1 MIGSLKGRI
10 EYKATDHTLIDV
22 SGVGY
27 LVYCSERTLSLLPS
41 DGEYVT
47 IFTELV
53 VREDLLQLYGC
64 LTFAEKEWHRLLC
77 SVQGVGAKGA
87 LAIQGILSVEALSRA
102 ILLSD
107 WATVKSAP
115 GVGPKI
121 AQRIVNEL
129 KEKAPKVMAM
139 GAVTSNPIDGNT
151 DLVDHDDRKNQS
163 EIIDFYQNAK
173 KYYNVNIYT
182 DRVFFM
188 FDKNEEMSHSLHNT
202 GDVFLALNKD
212 YFPLLQYFLS
222 RSYGNRSIDYS
233 DLD

>member
-53 VREDLLQLYGC
+53 VREDLLQLYGF

-139 GAVTSNPIDGNT
+139 GAVISNPINGNI
-151 DLVDHDDRKNQS
+151 DLVDQNDRKDQPEINVGS
-163 EIIDFYQNAK
+163 ELSNSEALRNVQADTLSALINLGYTQGDAASAIARIETDETDLDAK
-173 KYYNVNIYT
+173 KLI
-182 DRVFFM
+182 R
-188 FDKNEEMSHSLHNT
+188 SALRL
-202 GDVFLALNKD
+202 LAPK
-212 YFPLLQYFLS
+212 
-222 RSYGNRSIDYS
+222 G
-233 DLD
+233 

>member
-53 VREDLLQLYGC
+53 VREDLLQLYGF

-139 GAVTSNPIDGNT
+139 GAVTSSPIDGTT
-151 DLVDHDDRKNQS
+151 DLVDYNDRKNQS
-163 EIIDFYQNAK
+163 EINVGSEVSNSEALRNVQADTLSALINLGYSQGDAASAIARIETEETDLDAK
-173 KYYNVNIYT
+173 KLI
-182 DRVFFM
+182 R
-188 FDKNEEMSHSLHNT
+188 SALRL
-202 GDVFLALNKD
+202 LA
-212 YFPLLQYFLS
+212 P
-222 RSYGNRSIDYS
+222 RG
-233 DLD
+233 

>member
-53 VREDLLQLYGC
+53 VREDLLQLYGF

-163 EIIDFYQNAK
+163 EINVGSEVSNSEALRNVQADTLSALINLGYSQGDAASAIARIETEEIDLDAK
-173 KYYNVNIYT
+173 KLI
-182 DRVFFM
+182 R
-188 FDKNEEMSHSLHNT
+188 SALRL
-202 GDVFLALNKD
+202 LA
-212 YFPLLQYFLS
+212 P
-222 RSYGNRSIDYS
+222 RG
-233 DLD
+233 

>member
-22 SGVGY
+22 SGVGF

-53 VREDLLQLYGC
+53 VREDLLQLYGF

-115 GVGPKI
+115 GIGPKI

-139 GAVTSNPIDGNT
+139 GAVSSKSIDGNN
-151 DLVDHDDRKNQS
+151 DLVDHNDRKNQS
-163 EIIDFYQNAK
+163 EINVGSELSNSEALRNVQADTLSALINLGYSQGDAASAIARIETDETDLDAK
-173 KYYNVNIYT
+173 KLI
-182 DRVFFM
+182 R
-188 FDKNEEMSHSLHNT
+188 SALRL
-202 GDVFLALNKD
+202 LA
-212 YFPLLQYFLS
+212 P
-222 RSYGNRSIDYS
+222 RG
-233 DLD
+233 

>member
-53 VREDLLQLYGC
+53 VREDLLQLYGF

-163 EIIDFYQNAK
+163 AINVGSEVSNSEALRNVQADTLSALINLGYSQGDAASAIARIETEETDLDAK
-173 KYYNVNIYT
+173 KLI
-182 DRVFFM
+182 R
-188 FDKNEEMSHSLHNT
+188 SALRL
-202 GDVFLALNKD
+202 LA
-212 YFPLLQYFLS
+212 P
-222 RSYGNRSIDYS
+222 RG
-233 DLD
+233 

>member
-53 VREDLLQLYGC
+53 VREDLLQLYGF

-129 KEKAPKVMAM
+129 KEKAPKIMAM
-139 GAVTSNPIDGNT
+139 GAVTSNSIDGNT
-151 DLVDHDDRKNQS
+151 DLVDHNDRKNQS
-163 EIIDFYQNAK
+163 EINVGNEVSNSEALRNVQADTLSALINLGYSQGDAASAIARIETEETDLDAK
-173 KYYNVNIYT
+173 KLI
-182 DRVFFM
+182 R
-188 FDKNEEMSHSLHNT
+188 SALRL
-202 GDVFLALNKD
+202 LA
-212 YFPLLQYFLS
+212 P
-222 RSYGNRSIDYS
+222 RG
-233 DLD
+233 

>member
-53 VREDLLQLYGC
+53 VREDLLQLYGF

-151 DLVDHDDRKNQS
+151 DLVDHNDRKNQS
-163 EIIDFYQNAK
+163 EINVGSEVSNSEALRNVQADTLSALINLGYSQGDAASAIARIETDETDLDAK
-173 KYYNVNIYT
+173 KLI
-182 DRVFFM
+182 R
-188 FDKNEEMSHSLHNT
+188 SALRL
-202 GDVFLALNKD
+202 LA
-212 YFPLLQYFLS
+212 P
-222 RSYGNRSIDYS
+222 RG
-233 DLD
+233 

>member
-53 VREDLLQLYGC
+53 VREDLLQLYGF

-151 DLVDHDDRKNQS
+151 DLVDHNDRKNQS
-163 EIIDFYQNAK
+163 EMNVGSEVSNSEALRNVQADTLSALINLGYSQGDAASAIARIETEETDLDAK
-173 KYYNVNIYT
+173 KLI
-182 DRVFFM
+182 R
-188 FDKNEEMSHSLHNT
+188 SALRL
-202 GDVFLALNKD
+202 LA
-212 YFPLLQYFLS
+212 P
-222 RSYGNRSIDYS
+222 RG
-233 DLD
+233 

>member
-53 VREDLLQLYGC
+53 VREDLLQLYGF

-139 GAVTSNPIDGNT
+139 GAVTSNLIDGNT
-151 DLVDHDDRKNQS
+151 DLVDHDDRKNQFEINVGS
-163 EIIDFYQNAK
+163 EVSNSEALRNVQADTLSALINLGYSQGDAASAIARIDTEETDLDAK
-173 KYYNVNIYT
+173 KLI
-182 DRVFFM
+182 R
-188 FDKNEEMSHSLHNT
+188 SALRL
-202 GDVFLALNKD
+202 LA
-212 YFPLLQYFLS
+212 P
-222 RSYGNRSIDYS
+222 RG
-233 DLD
+233 

>member
-53 VREDLLQLYGC
+53 VREDLLQLYGF

-163 EIIDFYQNAK
+163 EINVGSEVSNSEALRNVQADTLSALINLGYSQGDAASAIARIETDEKDFDAK
-173 KYYNVNIYT
+173 KLI
-182 DRVFFM
+182 R
-188 FDKNEEMSHSLHNT
+188 SALRL
-202 GDVFLALNKD
+202 LA
-212 YFPLLQYFLS
+212 P
-222 RSYGNRSIDYS
+222 RG
-233 DLD
+233 

>member
-53 VREDLLQLYGC
+53 VREDLLQLYGF

-151 DLVDHDDRKNQS
+151 DLVDQDDRKNQS
-163 EIIDFYQNAK
+163 EINVGSEVSNSEALRNVQADTLSALINLGYSQGDAASAIARIETDETDLDAK
-173 KYYNVNIYT
+173 KLI
-182 DRVFFM
+182 R
-188 FDKNEEMSHSLHNT
+188 SALRL
-202 GDVFLALNKD
+202 LA
-212 YFPLLQYFLS
+212 P
-222 RSYGNRSIDYS
+222 RG
-233 DLD
+233 

>member
-53 VREDLLQLYGC
+53 VREDLLQLYGF

-129 KEKAPKVMAM
+129 KEKAPKIMAM
-139 GAVTSNPIDGNT
+139 GAVTSNSIDGNT

-163 EIIDFYQNAK
+163 EINVGSEVSNSEALRNVQADTLSALINLGYTQGDAASAIARIETDETDLDAK
-173 KYYNVNIYT
+173 KLI
-182 DRVFFM
+182 R
-188 FDKNEEMSHSLHNT
+188 SALRL
-202 GDVFLALNKD
+202 LA
-212 YFPLLQYFLS
+212 P
-222 RSYGNRSIDYS
+222 RG
-233 DLD
+233 

>member
-10 EYKATDHTLIDV
+10 DYKATDHTLIDV

-53 VREDLLQLYGC
+53 VREDLLQLYGF

-139 GAVTSNPIDGNT
+139 GAITSNPIDGNT
-151 DLVDHDDRKNQS
+151 DLVDHNDRKNQS
-163 EIIDFYQNAK
+163 EVNVGSEVSNSEALRNVQADTLSALINLGYSQGDAASAIARIETEETDLDAK
-173 KYYNVNIYT
+173 KLI
-182 DRVFFM
+182 R
-188 FDKNEEMSHSLHNT
+188 SALRL
-202 GDVFLALNKD
+202 LA
-212 YFPLLQYFLS
+212 P
-222 RSYGNRSIDYS
+222 RG
-233 DLD
+233 

>member
-53 VREDLLQLYGC
+53 VREDLLQLYGF

-129 KEKAPKVMAM
+129 KEKAPKIMAM
-139 GAVTSNPIDGNT
+139 GAVTSNSIDGNT
-151 DLVDHDDRKNQS
+151 DLVDHNDRKDQS
-163 EIIDFYQNAK
+163 EINVGSEVSNSEALRNVQADTLSALINLGYTQGDAASAIARIETDETDLDAK
-173 KYYNVNIYT
+173 KLI
-182 DRVFFM
+182 R
-188 FDKNEEMSHSLHNT
+188 SALRL
-202 GDVFLALNKD
+202 LA
-212 YFPLLQYFLS
+212 P
-222 RSYGNRSIDYS
+222 RG
-233 DLD
+233 

>member
-53 VREDLLQLYGC
+53 VREDLLQLYGF

-129 KEKAPKVMAM
+129 KEKAPKIMAM
-139 GAVTSNPIDGNT
+139 GAVTSNSIDGNT
-151 DLVDHDDRKNQS
+151 DLVDHNDRKNQS
-163 EIIDFYQNAK
+163 EINVGSELSNSEALRNVQADTLSALINLGYTQGDAASAIARIETDETDLDAK
-173 KYYNVNIYT
+173 KLI
-182 DRVFFM
+182 R
-188 FDKNEEMSHSLHNT
+188 SALRL
-202 GDVFLALNKD
+202 LA
-212 YFPLLQYFLS
+212 P
-222 RSYGNRSIDYS
+222 RG
-233 DLD
+233 

>member
-41 DGEYVT
+41 NGEYVT

-53 VREDLLQLYGC
+53 VREDLLQLYGF

-163 EIIDFYQNAK
+163 EINVGSEVSNSEALRNVQADTLSALINLGYSQGDAASAIARIETEETDLDAK
-173 KYYNVNIYT
+173 KLI
-182 DRVFFM
+182 R
-188 FDKNEEMSHSLHNT
+188 SALRL
-202 GDVFLALNKD
+202 LA
-212 YFPLLQYFLS
+212 P
-222 RSYGNRSIDYS
+222 RG
-233 DLD
+233 

>member
-53 VREDLLQLYGC
+53 VREDLLQLYGF

-139 GAVTSNPIDGNT
+139 GAVTSSPIDGNT

-163 EIIDFYQNAK
+163 EINVGSEVSNSEALRNVQADTLSALINLGYSQGDAASAIARIETEETDLDAK
-173 KYYNVNIYT
+173 KLI
-182 DRVFFM
+182 R
-188 FDKNEEMSHSLHNT
+188 SALRL
-202 GDVFLALNKD
+202 LA
-212 YFPLLQYFLS
+212 P
-222 RSYGNRSIDYS
+222 RG
-233 DLD
+233 

>member
-53 VREDLLQLYGC
+53 VREDLLQLYGF

-139 GAVTSNPIDGNT
+139 GAVSSKSIDGNN
-151 DLVDHDDRKNQS
+151 DLVDHNDRKNQS
-163 EIIDFYQNAK
+163 EINVGSELSNSEALRNVQADTLSALINLGYSQGDAASAIARIETEETDLDAK
-173 KYYNVNIYT
+173 KLI
-182 DRVFFM
+182 R
-188 FDKNEEMSHSLHNT
+188 SALRL
-202 GDVFLALNKD
+202 LA
-212 YFPLLQYFLS
+212 P
-222 RSYGNRSIDYS
+222 RG
-233 DLD
+233 

>member
-53 VREDLLQLYGC
+53 VREDLLQLYGF

-139 GAVTSNPIDGNT
+139 GAITSNPIDGNT
-151 DLVDHDDRKNQS
+151 DLVDHNDRKNQS
-163 EIIDFYQNAK
+163 EI
-173 KYYNVNIYT
+173 NVGSEVSNSEALRNVQADTLSALINLGYSQGDAAVSYT
-182 DRVFFM
+182 HLTLPT
-188 FDKNEEMSHSLHNT
+188 K
-202 GDVFLALNKD
+202 A
-212 YFPLLQYFLS
+212 
-222 RSYGNRSIDYS
+222 
-233 DLD
+233 

>member
-10 EYKATDHTLIDV
+10 EYKATDDTLIDV

-53 VREDLLQLYGC
+53 VREDLLQLYGF

-163 EIIDFYQNAK
+163 EINVGSEVSNSEALRNVQADTLSALINLGYTQGDAASAIARIETDETDLDAK
-173 KYYNVNIYT
+173 KLI
-182 DRVFFM
+182 R
-188 FDKNEEMSHSLHNT
+188 SALRL
-202 GDVFLALNKD
+202 LA
-212 YFPLLQYFLS
+212 P
-222 RSYGNRSIDYS
+222 RG
-233 DLD
+233 